1 MGYTIPLR
9 NRPNGYPGL
18 SADGDLVGN
27 IIVRTGTAAQLSH
40 VVLAPGEYAY
50 AADTKKLVM
59 GDGATIFADLS
70 GIGTRSVVAV
80 TDFIEVP
87 GRDDMDIVFNVE
99 VYGTPILMEPR
110 RDGQRLTIIAGYA
123 AVVANYGELFYVGD
137 TVVQGYDTAVG
148 GLYAYYQNYYPV
160 TDPTAGAVIQLE
172 ATSRL
177 LKNPGMPELPPLVWT
192 VVGQMNLTTGEGY

>member
-123 AVVANYGELFYVGD
+123 PWSP
-137 TVVQGYDTAVG
+137 TTASCFTSATQSSRVMT
-148 GLYAYYQNYYPV
+148 LPS
-160 TDPTAGAVIQLE
+160 AGCMPI
-172 ATSRL
+172 TRTTTPSPIPRL
-177 LKNPGMPELPPLVWT
+177 GP
-192 VVGQMNLTTGEGY
+192 